1 MYQKV
6 SFDAERTDHILIKPS
21 EALTRRLNHSFTQE
35 PVVAASIASDWTCV
49 YTTAFGSVDESF
61 RDCFNF
67 IDEKVSEIVRTA
79 LFHSITRESL
89 MICCP
94 SLAG

>member
-6 SFDAERTDHILIKPS
+6 SFDAERTDHILIKTS
-21 EALTRRLNHSFTQE
+21 EALTSRLNHSFTQE
-35 PVVAASIASDWTCV
+35 PAVAVSIASDWTRV
-49 YTTAFGSVDESF
+49 HTMAFGSVDEPF

-67 IDEKVSEIVRTA
+67 IDEKVSEIVRTTP
-79 LFHSITRESL
+79 FHARISGKSDV
-89 MICCP
+89 CCP